1 MQKKSEIVIK
11 HVGTWVLIVLL
22 AQMSPPIFAQGQY
35 ELSWYTIDGGG
46 GTSSGGPYTLV
57 GTIGQPDTGWSAGGE
72 YEVLG
77 GFWSSAPTSG
87 WIIGS
92 EQVSSFGGQRL
103 QAGSRLNSG
112 LGVAEDVG
120 FEDLCRFADEWLKY
134 KPNSWPLS

>member
-77 GFWSSAPTSG
+77 GFWSSAPAPG
-87 WIIGS
+87 WITGYD
-92 EQVSSFGGQRL
+92 EVSSFGGQWL

-120 FEDLCRFADEWLKY
+120 FEDLCRFAGEWLKY